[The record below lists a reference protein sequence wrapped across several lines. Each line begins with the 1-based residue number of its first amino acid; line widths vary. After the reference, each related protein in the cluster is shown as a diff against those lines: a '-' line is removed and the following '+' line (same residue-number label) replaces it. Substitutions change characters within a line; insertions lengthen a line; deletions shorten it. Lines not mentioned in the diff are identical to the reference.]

1 MNSLLKSDQFRIH
14 REAVIPQESAGQRLD
29 QALAALFPEY
39 SRARLQRWL
48 KAGMLVVDDTSPK
61 GRTPVQGGERIV
73 IDAELEQEGPVLAE
87 SIPLDVVAED
97 DDVLVLNKP
106 AGLVVHPG
114 AGNPDGT
121 LQNALLHHAPSLA
134 AIPRSGIVHRLDR
147 DTTGL
152 MVVAKTLTAHAA
164 LVEQLQTRSM
174 GREYLALVNG
184 QFTAGGTVDAPLGRH
199 PRDRLRMAVRN
210 DGKPAVTHY
219 RMVERF
225 AAHTLLRCKLES
237 GRTHQIRVHMASIQ
251 HPIVGDPLY
260 GGRLRLPPGGD
271 ETINQALRSFL
282 RQALHAEALTLI
294 HPQTGETC
302 RWEAPMP
309 ADFAELLEVLRG
321 VHSS

>member
-1 MNSLLKSDQFRIH
+1 MDSLVKSDQFRIN
-14 REAVIPQESAGQRLD
+14 REAVIPQEAAGRRLD
-29 QALAALFPEY
+29 QALADLFPEY

-48 KAGMLVVDDTSPK
+48 KAGMLAVDDASPR
-61 GRTPVQGGERIV
+61 GRTPVQGGERV
-73 IDAELEQEGPVLAE
+73 VLNALLEQEGPVLAE

-97 DDVLVLNKP
+97 EELLVLNKP

-121 LQNALLHHAPSLA
+121 LQNALLHYAPGLS

-164 LVEQLQTRSM
+164 LVEQLQSRSM

-184 QFTAGGTVDAPLGRH
+184 EFTAGGTVNAALGRH
-199 PRDRLRMAVRN
+199 PRDRLRMAVRR

-219 RMVERF
+219 RLLERF
-225 AAHTLLRCKLES
+225 AAHTLLRCQLES

-260 GGRLRLPPGGD
+260 GGRLRLPPGGN
-271 ETINQALRSFL
+271 ETVNTALREFP

-309 ADFAELLEVLRG
+309 DDFLGLLEVLRSG
-321 VHSS
+321 AAA

>member
-1 MNSLLKSDQFRIH
+1 MKSDQFRIN
-14 REAVIPQESAGQRLD
+14 REAVIPQEAAGRRLD
-29 QALAALFPEY
+29 QALADLFPEY

-48 KAGMLVVDDTSPK
+48 KAGMLAVDDASPR
-61 GRTPVQGGERIV
+61 GRTPVQGGERV
-73 IDAELEQEGPVLAE
+73 VLNALLEQEGPVLAE

-97 DDVLVLNKP
+97 EELLVLNKP

-121 LQNALLHHAPSLA
+121 LQNALLHYAPGLS

-164 LVEQLQTRSM
+164 LVEQLQSRSM

-184 QFTAGGTVDAPLGRH
+184 EFTAGGTVNAALGRH
-199 PRDRLRMAVRN
+199 PRDRLRMAVRR

-219 RMVERF
+219 RLLERF
-225 AAHTLLRCKLES
+225 AAHTLLRCQLES

-260 GGRLRLPPGGD
+260 GGRLRLPPGGN
-271 ETINQALRSFL
+271 ETVNTALREFP

-309 ADFAELLEVLRG
+309 DDFLGLLEVLRSG
-321 VHSS
+321 AAA

>member
-1 MNSLLKSDQFRIH
+1 MDSLVKSDQFRIN
-14 REAVIPQESAGQRLD
+14 REAVIPQEAAGRRLD
-29 QALAALFPEY
+29 QALADLFPEY

-48 KAGMLVVDDTSPK
+48 KAGMLAVDDASPR
-61 GRTPVQGGERIV
+61 GRTPVRGGERV
-73 IDAELEQEGPVLAE
+73 VLNALLEQEGPVLAE

-97 DDVLVLNKP
+97 EELLVLNKP

-121 LQNALLHHAPSLA
+121 LQNALLHYAPGLS

-164 LVEQLQTRSM
+164 LVEQLQSRSM

-184 QFTAGGTVDAPLGRH
+184 EFTAGGTVNAALGRH
-199 PRDRLRMAVRN
+199 PRDRLRMAVRR

-219 RMVERF
+219 RLLERF
-225 AAHTLLRCKLES
+225 AAHTLLRCQLES

-260 GGRLRLPPGGD
+260 GGRLRLPPGGN
-271 ETINQALRSFL
+271 ETVNTALREFP

-309 ADFAELLEVLRG
+309 DDFLGLLEVLRSG
-321 VHSS
+321 AAA